1 MRFLILV
8 KAGAADEPGVPP
20 HEGLSAAMAAYHQA
34 LARAGVLLDGA
45 GLQCS
50 AQGWRI
56 HYDEGRCLVCEGKAA
71 GSPATASPAA
81 GSSTAGSP
89 AAGSPGDLL
98 AGYAVIQVRS
108 REEALEWSRRF
119 PARNDAAVHIEIE
132 VRPLY
137 ERDALVAAAPRTAH
151 AD

>member
-8 KAGAADEPGVPP
+8 RAGAADEPGTRP

-45 GLQCS
+45 GLQAS

-56 HYDEGRCLVCEGKAA
+56 HYDEGRCLACEGNAA
-71 GSPATASPAA
+71 GAPAA
-81 GSSTAGSP
+81 GAP
-89 AAGSPGDLL
+89 AAGSPVDLL
-98 AGYAVIQVRS
+98 AGYAVIQVRT

-119 PARNDAAVHIEIE
+119 PARNDAGAHIEIE

>member
-45 GLQCS
+45 GLQAS

-56 HYDEGRCLVCEGKAA
+56 HYDEGRCLVCEGKA
-71 GSPATASPAA
+71 
-81 GSSTAGSP
+81 AGSP

-137 ERDALVAAAPRTAH
+137 ERDALLAAAPRTAH